1 MAAFDLFFRVI
12 DRFVDGDVA
21 IVQGR
26 KHKYTI
32 PTCFKDLYWPR
43 YDEPTHGKYEAYRDV
58 EHLVAQ
64 ARCAME
70 QEDIRPF
77 FRIYCLFAELN
88 KQNGQNT
95 GSALCG
101 TTADGK
107 HLDYESNLT
116 SSKRLVRSDKKAMMY
131 MKTYAWFME
140 GIVPI
145 PIGRFKLGASSL
157 AETIPFMGALGVF
170 ITSFLMYSR
179 TCQSI
184 TAPSWLWKEMLRPL
198 IWAIFFAFF
207 MPEVGDI
214 AASSIS
220 PSRRAARKV
229 KHWLKLRSLLSRD
242 QQYEDGSWQ
251 SRGLARVF
259 PDPSTGADSY
269 EWRYTNHFRKQL
281 YGEGLLHLRKEDEV

>member
-1 MAAFDLFFRVI
+1 MAAFSLFFRVI

-21 IVQGR
+21 IVQGQ

-32 PTCFKDLYWPR
+32 PACFKDLYWPR
-43 YDEPTHGKYEAYRDV
+43 YDAQTHGKYETYRDV

-70 QEDIRPF
+70 HEDIRPF

-95 GSALCG
+95 SFALCG
-101 TTADGK
+101 ISADGK

-157 AETIPFMGALGVF
+157 AEIIPFMGALGVF
-170 ITSFLMYSR
+170 IVSFLMYSR

-184 TAPSWLWKEMLRPL
+184 TAPSWLWKEMLGPL
-198 IWAIFFAFF
+198 QWAILFAFF
-207 MPEVGDI
+207 IPEVGDI

-259 PDPSTGADSY
+259 PDPNTGGDLY
-269 EWRYTNHFRKQL
+269 EWRYTDHFRKQL
-281 YGEGLLHLRKEDEV
+281 YGEGLVHLRKENEV